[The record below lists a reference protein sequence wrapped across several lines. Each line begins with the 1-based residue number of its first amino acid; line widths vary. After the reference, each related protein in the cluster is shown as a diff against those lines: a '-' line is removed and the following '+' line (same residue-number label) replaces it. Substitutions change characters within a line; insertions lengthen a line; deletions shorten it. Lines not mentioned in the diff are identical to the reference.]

1 MELDKY
7 RQAMSFLTNPK
18 YINRNTVLV
27 PFEGL
32 SKEPGYSPPITR
44 EKFKEGTKLTD
55 YIETN
60 ISGST
65 GSSTP
70 GEGVKVNNETF
81 NAIVNLKIPYNDKLK
96 LLGELAYGSNR
107 TNVDLS
113 QLGKKYGIDLGTE
126 TYKDK
131 YSNYK
136 VGGEYT
142 TDGGTR
148 LRAMID
154 PENKSANFSVV
165 SEFADGGIVEREG
178 FANGKKLKPYGMT
191 SYEMDQAR
199 IDNLNFEIEKRNKLG
214 VKTIAPQLEKSTGY
228 ERSNINKLIQKG
240 RVTRPLSKEELVTQ
254 YINKAIAENK
264 TIGEMTKKAIGDY
277 ISADLPKGSKGR
289 LENHTTAK
297 IIKKQ
302 FPELFKTLYTKNSGA
317 LDQLARN
324 TDLLDIPINDFIK
337 DPTKIRRER
346 SGSTIRKGQNTAR
359 LRILQG
365 KLKLGPRDFAVSE
378 AQDDFIVN
386 INNAIKKDNNLVLKN
401 PKLMEL
407 VSTTFDNTPGSPTY
421 GQIISKARNEEKIK
435 ADIKKGFFSNEHL
448 TPKALEKMNT
458 EFPTNKLLIPRS
470 TNSNL
475 IKSSQNYLKNNR
487 NDKNAIQALEG
498 LTNKFNIN
506 INTESGKIGPK
517 QGATVEGN
525 KLLSYE
531 NQLKTMGFNSPDVN
545 FNIVKD
551 ITKEELQKTKSSM
564 KEQVNRFKEL
574 LNPQEQ
580 NLVEKF
586 GKQLNSGVPI
596 DEIINSL
603 PVREAQIVKNMG
615 SKIASLSK
623 LGLKGL
629 QELTIG
635 TGLPGIALTLGLQI
649 PLTVY
654 EASQG
659 KSGSEMLNSATF
671 GLLGKS
677 ENDILIEMGGEDAV
691 KGLEL
696 EEKLNKLNDLKE
708 QFKTADEEIRF
719 TSPDDIATFNEDKIK
734 EQILKRKNNIIK
746 EYSDIANSIQE
757 NDLQYQKKLDEIR
770 AAKLD
775 REQARLDIGQM
786 EAYNKP
792 IDEIGISE
800 SGVFEEEIN
809 KANAEQ
815 NAKEK
820 TNPVN
825 KKPYPNV
832 MQGTVGE
839 PVDNIIDRNFAYAV
853 GGRVGFKKG
862 SKDKDSPVIPIS
874 PLTDLPQNESRRD
887 FLKGIGAVGLG
898 AVALGSGLLKLGK
911 AAAPISE
918 ITKIVKGTTAPSWMD
933 SLITKIIKE
942 GVELKS
948 DPNLNVLVKKVQFKN
963 PKTGVEEEATLIF
976 DKQKNSYQ
984 IEYSSNETVGGKYGD
999 KVLLKVEPEYVYDPQ
1014 LQKMVPTGKH
1024 KFNAIESEPQVV
1036 NFDGDIEMTGENV
1049 TSKIIDLKSDI
1060 SGLKSYVTGGKGID
1074 KKVVK
1079 EKESLVKR
1087 AEETP
1092 LADIM
1097 DNPKYREYDFGDID
1111 MEYDRMK
1118 DFDD

>member
-1 MELDKY
+1 
-7 RQAMSFLTNPK
+7 
-18 YINRNTVLV
+18 
-27 PFEGL
+27 
-32 SKEPGYSPPITR
+32 
-44 EKFKEGTKLTD
+44 
-55 YIETN
+55 
-60 ISGST
+60 
-65 GSSTP
+65 
-70 GEGVKVNNETF
+70 
-81 NAIVNLKIPYNDKLK
+81 
-96 LLGELAYGSNR
+96 
-107 TNVDLS
+107 
-113 QLGKKYGIDLGTE
+113 
-126 TYKDK
+126 
-131 YSNYK
+131 
-136 VGGEYT
+136 
-142 TDGGTR
+142 
-148 LRAMID
+148 
-154 PENKSANFSVV
+154 
-165 SEFADGGIVEREG
+165 
-178 FANGKKLKPYGMT
+178 
-191 SYEMDQAR
+191 
-199 IDNLNFEIEKRNKLG
+199 
-214 VKTIAPQLEKSTGY
+214 
-228 ERSNINKLIQKG
+228 
-240 RVTRPLSKEELVTQ
+240 
-254 YINKAIAENK
+254 
-264 TIGEMTKKAIGDY
+264 
-277 ISADLPKGSKGR
+277 
-289 LENHTTAK
+289 
-297 IIKKQ
+297 
-302 FPELFKTLYTKNSGA
+302 

-820 TNPVN
+820 TKPVN

-911 AAAPISE
+911 SLKTKEALSLLKKEAVGQPEWFAPL
-918 ITKIVKGTTAPSWMD
+918 VD
-933 SLITKIIKE
+933 KIILKGIRLEKDGKKLDSYVLQE
-942 GVELKS
+942 GDKTLT
-948 DPNLNVLVKKVQFKN
+948 LNKN
-963 PKTGVEEEATLIF
+963 PYGTIEVDVQGGGAYDDTFTLRYNNSIGKNMYGEPTEFTDFKIIESRPKYQVSGMDESGFDYDLEPMEEYF
-976 DKQKNSYQ
+976 S
-984 IEYSSNETVGGKYGD
+984 GKD
-999 KVLLKVEPEYVYDPQ
+999 LLKLEKNATGILSDVEGLE
-1014 LQKMVPTGKH
+1014 KIATGKI
-1024 KFNAIESEPQVV
+1024 KDPKLAKTRAQVRDKLSKKPAEDRIIENYDYEY
-1036 NFDGDIEMTGENV
+1036 DIE
-1049 TSKIIDLKSDI
+1049 I
-1060 SGLKSYVTGGKGID
+1060 
-1074 KKVVK
+1074 
-1079 EKESLVKR
+1079 
-1087 AEETP
+1087 P
-1092 LADIM
+1092 H
-1097 DNPKYREYDFGDID
+1097 EYND
-1111 MEYDRMK
+1111 
-1118 DFDD
+1118 

>member
-1 MELDKY
+1 MIVYGDPETWGMTVDQFLDS
-7 RQAMSFLTNPK
+7 RRLERESFADGTNPK
-18 YINRNTVLV
+18 IKMILDMLRRGMDVDTISTITGATIEEINAVAKKAKPISTEKPVSPEEGISKNKTYSEIDILSNIEAKFPGGNTRDDIVYNPMPNPV
-27 PFEGL
+27 PRMDEYMPEFEGL
-32 SKEPGYSPPITR
+32 EDPRYR
-44 EKFKEGTKLTD
+44 QL
-55 YIETN
+55 
-60 ISGST
+60 
-65 GSSTP
+65 
-70 GEGVKVNNETF
+70 
-81 NAIVNLKIPYNDKLK
+81 
-96 LLGELAYGSNR
+96 EL
-107 TNVDLS
+107 
-113 QLGKKYGIDLGTE
+113 
-126 TYKDK
+126 
-131 YSNYK
+131 
-136 VGGEYT
+136 
-142 TDGGTR
+142 
-148 LRAMID
+148 
-154 PENKSANFSVV
+154 
-165 SEFADGGIVEREG
+165 ADGGIVEREG

-574 LNPQEQ
+574 LNSQEQ

-708 QFKTADEEIRF
+708 QFKTVDEEIRF

-820 TNPVN
+820 TKPVN

-887 FLKGIGAVGLG
+887 FLKGLGAVGLG
-898 AVALGSGLLKLGK
+898 AVALGTGAFKLAKSLKTKEALSLLGKEAVGQPEWFAPLVDKIILKGIRLEKDGKKLDSYVLQEGDKTLTLNKNPYGTIEVDVQGGGAYDDTFTLRYNNSIGKNMYGEPTEFTDFKIIESRPKYQVSGMDESGFDYDLEPMEEYFSGKNLLKLEKNATG
-911 AAAPISE
+911 ILSDVE
-918 ITKIVKGTTAPSWMD
+918 GLEKIA
-933 SLITKIIKE
+933 
-942 GVELKS
+942 
-948 DPNLNVLVKKVQFKN
+948 
-963 PKTGVEEEATLIF
+963 
-976 DKQKNSYQ
+976 
-984 IEYSSNETVGGKYGD
+984 
-999 KVLLKVEPEYVYDPQ
+999 
-1014 LQKMVPTGKH
+1014 TGKI
-1024 KFNAIESEPQVV
+1024 KDPKLAKTRAQVRDKLSKKPADDRIIE
-1036 NFDGDIEMTGENV
+1036 NYD
-1049 TSKIIDLKSDI
+1049 
-1060 SGLKSYVTGGKGID
+1060 Y
-1074 KKVVK
+1074 
-1079 EKESLVKR
+1079 
-1087 AEETP
+1087 
-1092 LADIM
+1092 
-1097 DNPKYREYDFGDID
+1097 EYDIDIPH
-1111 MEYDRMK
+1111 EYND
-1118 DFDD
+1118 

>member
-1 MELDKY
+1 MELG
-7 RQAMSFLTNPK
+7 K
-18 YINRNTVLV
+18 YIRAMRPKKYL
-27 PFEGL
+27 
-32 SKEPGYSPPITR
+32 TR
-44 EKFKEGTKLTD
+44 EFKVYDASMADDNTIDTMSTD
-55 YIETN
+55 APPMDN
-60 ISGST
+60 
-65 GSSTP
+65 
-70 GEGVKVNNETF
+70 VM
-81 NAIVNLKIPYNDKLK
+81 PY
-96 LLGELAYGSNR
+96 
-107 TNVDLS
+107 
-113 QLGKKYGIDLGTE
+113 
-126 TYKDK
+126 
-131 YSNYK
+131 
-136 VGGEYT
+136 
-142 TDGGTR
+142 TDG
-148 LRAMID
+148 LED
-154 PENKSANFSVV
+154 PRNRQLEL
-165 SEFADGGIVEREG
+165 ADGGIVEREG
-178 FANGKKLKPYGMT
+178 FNKGGEAKELRKLITSDREKFKKKFKPFLNKYFQNNLTQASEYLNLDRGRIQSIFRRSGESLLTDRRRLSEAKPGGIDVAQFNIDIASKPNFKENLIKKLGSNSNYVDANELGGKLGIDVTDKKQKDYLLSILKKLNIKSKPNPISTRAKLYQISDSVKQLIKNPIKLIKGQAKSANLRKNYERNLDPELFNFKDSLKKITNNVTNQAGFKLNKEKIQKIEDIGHPISLQVASRYPKLFKNSNTVSLQSLIYQDPKLNRDILSKLGIDNSYSKIFEKLNSFVGKKITP
-191 SYEMDQAR
+191 EDQKIIR
-199 IDNLNFEIEKRNKLG
+199 QLNKDMSDIRNRA
-214 VKTIAPQLEKSTGY
+214 V
-228 ERSNINKLIQKG
+228 KLIQEEAKRKPYFVG
-240 RVTRPLSKEELVTQ
+240 QEKRIPL
-254 YINKAIAENK
+254 
-264 TIGEMTKKAIGDY
+264 
-277 ISADLPKGSKGR
+277 
-289 LENHTTAK
+289 
-297 IIKKQ
+297 
-302 FPELFKTLYTKNSGA
+302 
-317 LDQLARN
+317 
-324 TDLLDIPINDFIK
+324 
-337 DPTKIRRER
+337 
-346 SGSTIRKGQNTAR
+346 
-359 LRILQG
+359 
-365 KLKLGPRDFAVSE
+365 
-378 AQDDFIVN
+378 
-386 INNAIKKDNNLVLKN
+386 
-401 PKLMEL
+401 
-407 VSTTFDNTPGSPTY
+407 
-421 GQIISKARNEEKIK
+421 IK
-435 ADIKKGFFSNEHL
+435 ADIPKVGSAFKSENFKADMSVVDDFYRVGQPNQINPNVNKFKNFTETEKLQYVENLSKQNADNVAKFFANVTDKTTGRPVVPMNEL
-448 TPKALEKMNT
+448 NDLKFTLET
-458 EFPTNKLLIPRS
+458 EIND
-470 TNSNL
+470 NL
-475 IKSSQNYLKNNR
+475 KQYIKSTKV
-487 NDKNAIQALEG
+487 LE
-498 LTNKFNIN
+498 
-506 INTESGKIGPK
+506 
-517 QGATVEGN
+517 
-525 KLLSYE
+525 
-531 NQLKTMGFNSPDVN
+531 N
-545 FNIVKD
+545 FNA
-551 ITKEELQKTKSSM
+551 
-564 KEQVNRFKEL
+564 KEQS
-574 LNPQEQ
+574 
-580 NLVEKF
+580 LVEKF

-635 TGLPGIALTLGLQI
+635 TGLFGIALTLGLQI

-853 GGRVGFKKG
+853 GGRAGFKKG

-887 FLKGIGAVGLG
+887 FLKGLGAVGLG

-911 AAAPISE
+911 AVTPISE

-933 SLITKIIKE
+933 SLITKILKE
-942 GVELKS
+942 GIELKS
-948 DPNLNVLVKKVQFKN
+948 DPNSNVLIKKVKFKN
-963 PKTGVEEEATLIF
+963 PKTGVEEEATLTF
-976 DKQKNSYQ
+976 DKQKNSYE
-984 IEYSSNETVGGKYGD
+984 IEYSSDETVGGKYGD
-999 KVLLKVEPEYVYDPQ
+999 KVFLKVEPEYVYDPQ

-1024 KFNAIESEPQVV
+1024 KFNAIEAEPEIV
-1036 NFDGDIEMTGENV
+1036 NPDGDIEMTGENV
-1049 TSKIIDLKSDI
+1049 ASKIIDLRSDI

-1074 KKVVK
+1074 KKIVK
-1079 EKESLVKR
+1079 EKEALVKR
-1087 AEETP
+1087 AEEDP
-1092 LADIM
+1092 LADIE
-1097 DNPKYREYDFGDID
+1097 DNPRYSPRHYDLDEFSN
-1111 MEYDRMK
+1111 
-1118 DFDD
+1118 

>member
-1 MELDKY
+1 MIVYGDPETWGMTVDQFLDS
-7 RQAMSFLTNPK
+7 RRLERESFANGTNPK
-18 YINRNTVLV
+18 IKMILDMLRRGMDVDTISTITGATIEEINAVAKKAKPISTEKPVSPEEGISKNKTYSEIDILSNIEAKFPGGNTRDDIVYNPMPNPV
-27 PFEGL
+27 PRMDEYMPEFEGL
-32 SKEPGYSPPITR
+32 EDPRYR
-44 EKFKEGTKLTD
+44 QL
-55 YIETN
+55 
-60 ISGST
+60 
-65 GSSTP
+65 
-70 GEGVKVNNETF
+70 
-81 NAIVNLKIPYNDKLK
+81 
-96 LLGELAYGSNR
+96 ELAG
-107 TNVDLS
+107 
-113 QLGKKYGIDLGTE
+113 
-126 TYKDK
+126 
-131 YSNYK
+131 
-136 VGGEYT
+136 
-142 TDGGTR
+142 
-148 LRAMID
+148 
-154 PENKSANFSVV
+154 
-165 SEFADGGIVEREG
+165 GGIVEREG

-302 FPELFKTLYTKNSGA
+302 FPGLFKTLYTKNSGA

-635 TGLPGIALTLGLQI
+635 TGLPGIALTLELQI

-820 TNPVN
+820 TKPVN

-887 FLKGIGAVGLG
+887 FLKGIGAAGLG

-911 AAAPISE
+911 SLKTKEALSLLKKEAVGQPEWFAPL
-918 ITKIVKGTTAPSWMD
+918 VD
-933 SLITKIIKE
+933 KIILKGIRLEKDGKKLDSYVLQE
-942 GVELKS
+942 GDKTLT
-948 DPNLNVLVKKVQFKN
+948 LNKN
-963 PKTGVEEEATLIF
+963 PYGTIEVDVQGGGAYDDTFTLRYNNSIGKNMYGEPTEFTDFKIIESRPKYQVSGMDESGFDYDLEPMEEYFSGKDLL
-976 DKQKNSYQ
+976 KLQKNATGILS
-984 IEYSSNETVGGKYGD
+984 D
-999 KVLLKVEPEYVYDPQ
+999 VEGLE
-1014 LQKMVPTGKH
+1014 KIATGKI
-1024 KFNAIESEPQVV
+1024 KDPKLAKTRAQVRDKLSKKPAEDRIIENYDYEY
-1036 NFDGDIEMTGENV
+1036 DIE
-1049 TSKIIDLKSDI
+1049 I
-1060 SGLKSYVTGGKGID
+1060 
-1074 KKVVK
+1074 
-1079 EKESLVKR
+1079 
-1087 AEETP
+1087 P
-1092 LADIM
+1092 H
-1097 DNPKYREYDFGDID
+1097 EYND
-1111 MEYDRMK
+1111 
-1118 DFDD
+1118 

>member
-1 MELDKY
+1 MIVYGDPETWGMTVDQFLDSRRLEQEKL
-7 RQAMSFLTNPK
+7 F
-18 YINRNTVLV
+18 
-27 PFEGL
+27 
-32 SKEPGYSPPITR
+32 SKEPLSKNKTYSEIDILSNIDAKNPSGITR
-44 EKFKEGTKLTD
+44 EDIITYPMPEFEGMEDPRNRQL
-55 YIETN
+55 
-60 ISGST
+60 
-65 GSSTP
+65 
-70 GEGVKVNNETF
+70 
-81 NAIVNLKIPYNDKLK
+81 
-96 LLGELAYGSNR
+96 EL
-107 TNVDLS
+107 
-113 QLGKKYGIDLGTE
+113 
-126 TYKDK
+126 
-131 YSNYK
+131 
-136 VGGEYT
+136 
-142 TDGGTR
+142 
-148 LRAMID
+148 
-154 PENKSANFSVV
+154 
-165 SEFADGGIVEREG
+165 ADGGIVEREEFSKGGEAKELKKLITSDREKFKKKFKPFLNKYFQNNLTQASEYLNLDRGRIQSIFRRSGEPLLTDRRRLSEAKPGGVDVADFNINIATDQNFKENLIKKLGSNSNYVDANELGGKLGIDVTDKKQKDYLLSILKKLNIKSKPNPISTRSRLYQISDSVKQLIKNPIKLIEGQAKSANLRKNYERNLDPELFNFKDSLKKITNNVTNQAG
-178 FANGKKLKPYGMT
+178 FKLNKEKIQKIEDIGHPISLQVASRYPKLFKNSNTVSLQSLIYQDPKLNRDILSKLGIDNSYSKIFEKLNSFVGKKITP
-191 SYEMDQAR
+191 EDQKIIR
-199 IDNLNFEIEKRNKLG
+199 QLNKDMSDIRNRA
-214 VKTIAPQLEKSTGY
+214 V
-228 ERSNINKLIQKG
+228 KLIQEEAKRKPYFVG
-240 RVTRPLSKEELVTQ
+240 QEKRIPL
-254 YINKAIAENK
+254 
-264 TIGEMTKKAIGDY
+264 
-277 ISADLPKGSKGR
+277 
-289 LENHTTAK
+289 
-297 IIKKQ
+297 
-302 FPELFKTLYTKNSGA
+302 
-317 LDQLARN
+317 
-324 TDLLDIPINDFIK
+324 
-337 DPTKIRRER
+337 
-346 SGSTIRKGQNTAR
+346 
-359 LRILQG
+359 
-365 KLKLGPRDFAVSE
+365 
-378 AQDDFIVN
+378 
-386 INNAIKKDNNLVLKN
+386 
-401 PKLMEL
+401 
-407 VSTTFDNTPGSPTY
+407 
-421 GQIISKARNEEKIK
+421 IK
-435 ADIKKGFFSNEHL
+435 ADIPKVGSAFKSENFKADMSVVDDFYRVGQPNQINPNVNKFKNFTETEKLQYVENLSKQNADNVAKFFANVTDKTTGRPVVPMNEL
-448 TPKALEKMNT
+448 NDLKFTLET
-458 EFPTNKLLIPRS
+458 EIND
-470 TNSNL
+470 NL
-475 IKSSQNYLKNNR
+475 KQYIKSTK
-487 NDKNAIQALEG
+487 ILE
-498 LTNKFNIN
+498 
-506 INTESGKIGPK
+506 
-517 QGATVEGN
+517 
-525 KLLSYE
+525 
-531 NQLKTMGFNSPDVN
+531 N
-545 FNIVKD
+545 FNA
-551 ITKEELQKTKSSM
+551 
-564 KEQVNRFKEL
+564 KEQS
-574 LNPQEQ
+574 
-580 NLVEKF
+580 LVEKF

-635 TGLPGIALTLGLQI
+635 TGLFGIALTLGLQI

-911 AAAPISE
+911 AVTPISE

-933 SLITKIIKE
+933 SLITKILKE
-942 GVELKS
+942 GIELKS
-948 DPNLNVLVKKVQFKN
+948 DPNSNVLIKKVKFKN
-963 PKTGVEEEATLIF
+963 PKTGVEEEATLTF
-976 DKQKNSYQ
+976 DKQKNSYE
-984 IEYSSNETVGGKYGD
+984 IEYSSDETVGGKYGD
-999 KVLLKVEPEYVYDPQ
+999 KVFLKVEPEYAYDPQ

-1024 KFNAIESEPQVV
+1024 KFNAIEAEPEIV
-1036 NFDGDIEMTGENV
+1036 NPDGDIEMTGENV
-1049 TSKIIDLKSDI
+1049 ASKIIDLRSDI

-1074 KKVVK
+1074 KKIVK
-1079 EKESLVKR
+1079 EKEALVKR
-1087 AEETP
+1087 AEEDP
-1092 LADIM
+1092 LADIE
-1097 DNPKYREYDFGDID
+1097 DNPRYSPRHYDLDEFSN
-1111 MEYDRMK
+1111 
-1118 DFDD
+1118 

>member
-18 YINRNTVLV
+18 YINRDTLLV

-32 SKEPGYSPPITR
+32 SKESGYSSITSR
-44 EKFKEGTKLTD
+44 EGLKEGTDPKKTKMILDMLRRGADVDTISTITGATVEEINNIAMKAKPISTEKPVNPEEGISKNKTYSEID
-55 YIETN
+55 ILSNIEAKF
-60 ISGST
+60 
-65 GSSTP
+65 P
-70 GEGVKVNNETF
+70 GGNTRDDIVYNPMPNPVPRMDEYMPEFEGLED
-81 NAIVNLKIPYNDKLK
+81 PRYRQS
-96 LLGELAYGSNR
+96 EL
-107 TNVDLS
+107 
-113 QLGKKYGIDLGTE
+113 
-126 TYKDK
+126 
-131 YSNYK
+131 
-136 VGGEYT
+136 
-142 TDGGTR
+142 
-148 LRAMID
+148 
-154 PENKSANFSVV
+154 
-165 SEFADGGIVEREG
+165 ADGGIVEREG

-421 GQIISKARNEEKIK
+421 GQIISKARDEEKIK

-448 TPKALEKMNT
+448 TPKVLEKMNT

-475 IKSSQNYLKNNR
+475 IKLSQSYLKNNPK
-487 NDKNAIQALEG
+487 DENAIQALEG

-708 QFKTADEEIRF
+708 QFKTVDEEIRF

-757 NDLQYQKKLDEIR
+757 NDSQYQKKLDEIR

-820 TNPVN
+820 TKPVN

-832 MQGTVGE
+832 MQGTIGE

-898 AVALGSGLLKLGK
+898 AVALGSGLLKLRKSLKTKEALSLLGK
-911 AAAPISE
+911 EAVGQPEWFAPL
-918 ITKIVKGTTAPSWMD
+918 VD
-933 SLITKIIKE
+933 KII
-942 GVELKS
+942 L
-948 DPNLNVLVKKVQFKN
+948 
-963 PKTGVEEEATLIF
+963 
-976 DKQKNSYQ
+976 
-984 IEYSSNETVGGKYGD
+984 
-999 KVLLKVEPEYVYDPQ
+999 
-1014 LQKMVPTGKH
+1014 
-1024 KFNAIESEPQVV
+1024 
-1036 NFDGDIEMTGENV
+1036 
-1049 TSKIIDLKSDI
+1049 
-1060 SGLKSYVTGGKGID
+1060 KGIRLEKD
-1074 KKVVK
+1074 GKKTRQ
-1079 EKESLVKR
+1079 LCFTR
-1087 AEETP
+1087 
-1092 LADIM
+1092 
-1097 DNPKYREYDFGDID
+1097 R
-1111 MEYDRMK
+1111 R
-1118 DFDD
+1118 

>member
-1 MELDKY
+1 MELG
-7 RQAMSFLTNPK
+7 K
-18 YINRNTVLV
+18 YIRAMRPKKYL
-27 PFEGL
+27 
-32 SKEPGYSPPITR
+32 TR
-44 EKFKEGTKLTD
+44 EFKVYDASMADDNTIDTMSTD
-55 YIETN
+55 APPMDN
-60 ISGST
+60 
-65 GSSTP
+65 
-70 GEGVKVNNETF
+70 VM
-81 NAIVNLKIPYNDKLK
+81 PY
-96 LLGELAYGSNR
+96 
-107 TNVDLS
+107 
-113 QLGKKYGIDLGTE
+113 
-126 TYKDK
+126 
-131 YSNYK
+131 
-136 VGGEYT
+136 
-142 TDGGTR
+142 TDG
-148 LRAMID
+148 LED
-154 PENKSANFSVV
+154 PRNRQLEL
-165 SEFADGGIVEREG
+165 ADGGIVEREG

-214 VKTIAPQLEKSTGY
+214 IKTIAPQLEKSTGY

-421 GQIISKARNEEKIK
+421 GQIISKARNKEKIK

-820 TNPVN
+820 TKPVN

-862 SKDKDSPVIPIS
+862 SKDKDSPVVPIS

-898 AVALGSGLLKLGK
+898 AVALGSGLLKLRKSLKTKEALSLLGK
-911 AAAPISE
+911 EAVGQPEWFAPL
-918 ITKIVKGTTAPSWMD
+918 VD
-933 SLITKIIKE
+933 KIILKGIRLEKDGKKLDSYVLQE
-942 GVELKS
+942 GDKTLT
-948 DPNLNVLVKKVQFKN
+948 LNKN
-963 PKTGVEEEATLIF
+963 PYGTIEVDVQGGGAYDDTFTLRYNNSIGKNMYGEPTEFRDFKIIESRPKYQVSGMDESGFDYDLEPMEEYF
-976 DKQKNSYQ
+976 SGKN
-984 IEYSSNETVGGKYGD
+984 
-999 KVLLKVEPEYVYDPQ
+999 LLKLEKNATGILSDVEGLE
-1014 LQKMVPTGKH
+1014 KIATGKI
-1024 KFNAIESEPQVV
+1024 KDPKLAKTRAQVRDKLSKKPADDRIIE
-1036 NFDGDIEMTGENV
+1036 N
-1049 TSKIIDLKSDI
+1049 
-1060 SGLKSYVTGGKGID
+1060 
-1074 KKVVK
+1074 
-1079 EKESLVKR
+1079 
-1087 AEETP
+1087 
-1092 LADIM
+1092 
-1097 DNPKYREYDFGDID
+1097 YDYQYDID
-1111 MEYDRMK
+1111 IPHEYND
-1118 DFDD
+1118 